1 MASTQVARAAAQ
13 LHEAALDVARVAA
26 FRGAQPEEP
35 ATCSQIP
42 LQLGLM
48 EGEGGTVPAEAGTTG
63 PEMAPDVD
71 HAGEVAIAPDRGK
84 GVGHG

>member
-26 FRGAQPEEP
+26 FRGAQPEES

-42 LQLGLM
+42 LQFGLV
-48 EGEGGTVPAEAGTTG
+48 EEEDGTVPAEAGATG
-63 PEMAPDVD
+63 PEMDPDVG
-71 HAGEVAIAPDRGK
+71 HAGDVAIAPDRGK

>member
-26 FRGAQPEEP
+26 FRGAQPEES

-42 LQLGLM
+42 LQLGLV
-48 EGEGGTVPAEAGTTG
+48 EGEDGTVPAEAGTTD
-63 PEMAPDVD
+63 PERDQDVG
-71 HAGEVAIAPDRGK
+71 HAGDVAIAPDRGK

>member
-26 FRGAQPEEP
+26 FRGTQPEESS
-35 ATCSQIP
+35 TCSQIP
-42 LQLGLM
+42 LQLGLV
-48 EGEGGTVPAEAGTTG
+48 EGEDGAVPAGAGTTG
-63 PEMAPDVD
+63 AEKNPDVGHPGD
-71 HAGEVAIAPDRGK
+71 VAIAPDQGK